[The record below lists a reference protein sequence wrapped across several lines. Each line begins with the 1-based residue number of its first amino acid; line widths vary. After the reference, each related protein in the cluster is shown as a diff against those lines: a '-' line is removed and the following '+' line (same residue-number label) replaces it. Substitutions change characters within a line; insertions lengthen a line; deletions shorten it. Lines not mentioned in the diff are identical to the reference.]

1 MTNNNNEGAS
11 MFTVKI
17 ETDGAA
23 FEVGAGEE
31 LARILR
37 KLADRVD
44 HHPYPGA
51 AAGNLL
57 DHNGN
62 TVGEWRW
69 EA

>member
-1 MTNNNNEGAS
+1 

-23 FEVGAGEE
+23 FEEGAGEE

-44 HHPYPGA
+44 RHMYPGA

-57 DHNGN
+57 DLNGN
-62 TVGEWRW
+62 TVCEWRW